1 MRFLCLRVSPRR
13 ACGCQA
19 MPLCAPKSEPPGIPE
34 PRPRF
39 QWTLPGGGG
48 DLRRRAQKAAAPH
61 PGAVGTVATRGPAL
75 TEVQELL
82 DGERRWREAGI
93 ALNLLGHR
101 LLQQPPEQPHPRRG
115 NAETSQDAQAAAKA
129 GAAEPRGLGE
139 FAKRAPWPPSRP
151 RRRGCSRRSTTSST
165 TSSSRAPAGRPPARG
180 FPRPRLRG
188 RSQPPYVRGARG
200 ARGARGRTRW
210 LLIGR
215 CRPRFLLPECSR
227 GRPPPSLPGPR
238 QAQQVHLHPVPSRAT
253 SSAAERWR
261 RYKGT
266 GRRSGA
272 LALNPI
278 RSAAQGP
285 SPPKAPLPGGLPW
298 IS

>member
-1 MRFLCLRVSPRR
+1 MARSGNSAQSAWAPAASAATGTAASSSGQRR
-13 ACGCQA
+13 DQ
-19 MPLCAPKSEPPGIPE
+19 
-34 PRPRF
+34 
-39 QWTLPGGGG
+39 
-48 DLRRRAQKAAAPH
+48 
-61 PGAVGTVATRGPAL
+61 
-75 TEVQELL
+75 
-82 DGERRWREAGI
+82 
-93 ALNLLGHR
+93 
-101 LLQQPPEQPHPRRG
+101 
-115 NAETSQDAQAAAKA
+115 
-129 GAAEPRGLGE
+129 
-139 FAKRAPWPPSRP
+139 
-151 RRRGCSRRSTTSST
+151 SRRSSGRKGRC
-165 TSSSRAPAGRPPARG
+165 SRAARIRQVRQARTLASVSASATRLQPPQHHQQHHQQLPFPGRPPARG
-180 FPRPRLRG
+180 FPRPRPRG

-272 LALNPI
+272 LARNPI